1 MELKALLEQYRP
13 LCEQEEKDRE
23 VMLSYMRQF
32 DNLYTREN
40 EFAHFTSSAF
50 IVNPARDKTLMI
62 YHNIYDSWAWT
73 GGHADGMQ
81 DLLAVAVKEA
91 QEETGLAQFAPLY
104 GGQIYT
110 LDILPVW
117 GHVKR
122 GKYVSS
128 HLHLSLCYALEA
140 DDTLPLTV
148 KPDENSGVKWVPIDE
163 MIAHS
168 SEKDMH
174 PVYQKLIDKLREL

>member
-1 MELKALLEQYRP
+1 M
-13 LCEQEEKDRE
+13 
-23 VMLSYMRQF
+23 
-32 DNLYTREN
+32 
-40 EFAHFTSSAF
+40 
-50 IVNPARDKTLMI
+50 
-62 YHNIYDSWAWT
+62 
-73 GGHADGMQ
+73 
-81 DLLAVAVKEA
+81 
-91 QEETGLAQFAPLY
+91 
-104 GGQIYT
+104 
-110 LDILPVW
+110 W